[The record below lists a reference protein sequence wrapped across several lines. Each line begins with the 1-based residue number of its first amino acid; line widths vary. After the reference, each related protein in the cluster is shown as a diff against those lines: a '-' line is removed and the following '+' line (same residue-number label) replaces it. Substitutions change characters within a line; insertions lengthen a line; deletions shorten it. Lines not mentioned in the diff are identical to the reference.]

1 MPAKTLTDEQCLEAI
16 KAFQKHETKSEAARF
31 LNLHEATFSHRLKEA
46 MARGL
51 DRDKGPI
58 LPDFG
63 DEDLPVEELIQI
75 ASRRFEKR
83 QAHTQQKEWFDIE
96 MQSDNP
102 CLIALVGD
110 PHLDDDGCNWP
121 LLTRDVGLMAKTP
134 NVHAINLGDS
144 TNNWTGRLMRLYAAQ
159 EASKGTGY
167 KYVRWFMHDSNVKW
181 LLWLLGN
188 HDEWGDG
195 ALIIREMSADTVKIF
210 DWQSKFNLV
219 FPNKRRCPMWVAHS
233 FKGNSMYNI
242 LHGPMR
248 AIKFGTIN
256 VRVAAQGHH
265 HEWGYFVTED
275 GDTHMTT
282 HAIKARGYKHI
293 DSFAERHMYSHQTQ
307 GSTMAVVIN
316 PSVDETDPG
325 FITVFSDLEIGV
337 DYLNSLQPSL

>member
-1 MPAKTLTDEQCLEAI
+1 MPAKSLTDEQCLEAI
-16 KAFQKHETKSEAARF
+16 EAFQRHDTKTEAARF
-31 LNLHEATFSHRLKEA
+31 LHLHEATFTHRLKEG

-51 DRDKGPI
+51 DKDKSPV

-63 DEDLPVEELIQI
+63 DEDLSVEELIQI
-75 ASRRFEKR
+75 ASRRFVKR
-83 QAHTQQKEWFDIE
+83 QAHTQQKEWFDVK
-96 MQSDNP
+96 MLSDEP

-121 LLTRDVGLMAKTP
+121 LLTRDVELMANTP

-219 FPNKRRCPMWVAHS
+219 FPNKRRCPIWVAHS

-265 HEWGYFVTED
+265 NEWGYFVTED

-293 DSFAERHMYSHQTQ
+293 DHFAERHMYSHQTQ
-307 GSTMAVVIN
+307 GSTMAVIIN
-316 PSVDETDPG
+316 PLVEETDPG

-337 DYLNSLQPSL
+337 SYLNSLPPCH

>member
-1 MPAKTLTDEQCLEAI
+1 MAESVLKNFFPSQVVSDVEKISYEYGLKVAKAI
-16 KAFQKHETKSEAARF
+16 E
-31 LNLHEATFSHRLKEA
+31 
-46 MARGL
+46 
-51 DRDKGPI
+51 
-58 LPDFG
+58 
-63 DEDLPVEELIQI
+63 
-75 ASRRFEKR
+75 
-83 QAHTQQKEWFDIE
+83 KEWFDIQMPSNE
-96 MQSDNP
+96 P

-121 LLTRDVGLMAKTP
+121 LLTRDVALMAETP
-134 NVHAINLGDS
+134 NVFAINLGDS
-144 TNNWTGRLMRLYAAQ
+144 TNNWTGRLMRLYASQ

-167 KYVRWFMHDSNVKW
+167 KYVRWFMHQSGINW

-188 HDEWGDG
+188 HDEWNDG
-195 ALIIREMSADTVKIF
+195 ALVIREMSANTIKIF

-219 FPNKRRCPMWVAHS
+219 FPNKIRCPMWMAHS

-282 HAIKARGYKHI
+282 HCIKARGYKHI
-293 DSFAERHMYSHQTQ
+293 DEFANRLMFSSQNQ
-307 GSTMAVVIN
+307 GSTVAVVIN
-316 PSVDETDPG
+316 PRVPETAPG
-325 FITVFSDLEIGV
+325 FINVFPDLEVGV
-337 DYLNSLQPSL
+337 GYLNSL